1 MALIMQF
8 VQRIGEKQR
17 RKWHFVRS
25 ATVEWQWLDEMP
37 GGKYTIDLKS
47 INPHVEILIWFEQAQ
62 DWCLYKLT
70 WHSAKPP

>member
-62 DWCLYKLT
+62 DWCLYKLS
-70 WHSAKPP
+70 HPSANIS